1 VAPTPYTWFG
11 CAFDTPFAYDGKGN
25 LIMEVDWNG
34 DSGAK
39 TCNYWSPGTAR
50 SIVSLNGAAANLY
63 NYIHYMRIT
72 LEPSAVGVSSVGRVK
87 ALFR

>member
-1 VAPTPYTWFG
+1 MAPTPYTWFG
-11 CAFDTPFAYDGKGN
+11 FTFGTPFEYSGKAN
-25 LIMEVDWNG
+25 LIVEVDWSG

-50 SIVSLNGAAANLY
+50 CIVSLNGAGANLF

-72 LEPSAVGVSSVGRVK
+72 LEPSAVSPTSVGRIK
-87 ALFR
+87 ALCR